1 VIPARHYQLAVVLG
15 LTLLAL
21 LCVTS
26 CAVAAP
32 APAGVQA
39 GRAVPAKA
47 SDTGHQHGS
56 SLCSGI
62 PIPVI
67 GTVGGELACAALGV
81 EGGAAGGVVG
91 GLVGEA
97 ASAAG
102 GTVMNALAD
111 WMIGAA
117 TQITVFV
124 SRQMQQT
131 STPQLQSAWYEAQFQ
146 PMADLGAALG
156 LLVAMIALAS
166 AAIRRSPEA
175 LAATL
180 VGIVRAGVGTG
191 LVIPLTMI
199 GLAIAEGVSS
209 AVLTSSPHT
218 FWATVAHAWGTH
230 GFGGFGSSALATLI
244 ALVEVFAGVFVW
256 LELIAAGAVIYV
268 DVLFFAAALA
278 AGIWPALGSWP
289 GRLARLLLLFVI
301 LKPVALIVLSLAG
314 GAAAAGL
321 SFGGGV
327 TGSVGTIL
335 AAIVI
340 FALATFAPWA
350 LMYLL
355 AADAESAHMA
365 AGLRAAT
372 GAAVGSEHGRSLR
385 NAGGIRDF
393 ASSGSSDGGASGGE
407 SFGAGG
413 SPGPDGGGGGP
424 TAGPS
429 PNGDGGAGAAGEGA
443 GPVDSALPVG
453 AESIG
458 AGSIGAA
465 AGLAAQQDMGTSQ
478 TTDGSSEAG
487 AVSVGSDR
495 AAGVAGETSSPGV
508 LAAVPDGPAGAERAA
523 RPTDA
528 GGAATGASPPRP
540 GSAGIPSLPAGEQ
553 PAGGDPSPGPH
564 PTSTGTLRRS
574 PTRRR
579 AGQPL
584 VLVAASPGET
594 PEGRPGRDESA

>member
-1 VIPARHYQLAVVLG
+1 MPSRRYQLALALG

-26 CAVAAP
+26 SAVAAP

-39 GRAVPAKA
+39 GHAVPARA

-56 SLCSGI
+56 PFCSDI
-62 PIPVI
+62 PVPVI

-102 GTVMNALAD
+102 GSVMNALAE

-124 SRQMQQT
+124 SRQMRQT

-156 LLVAMIALAS
+156 LLVAMIALTS
-166 AAIRRSPEA
+166 AAIRRDPQA

-180 VGIVRAGVGTG
+180 VGIVRAGIGTG

-199 GLAIAEGVSS
+199 ALAIADGVSS
-209 AVLTSSPHT
+209 AVLTGSPHT
-218 FWATVAHAWGTH
+218 FWATVAHAWGAH

-244 ALVEVFAGVFVW
+244 ALVEVVAGVFVW
-256 LELIAAGAVIYV
+256 LELIVRGAVIYV

-278 AGIWPALGSWP
+278 AGIWPALASWP

-340 FALATFAPWA
+340 FALAAFAPWA

-355 AADAESAHMA
+355 AADAESAYMA

-372 GAAVGSEHGRSLR
+372 GAAVGSEHGRSVR
-385 NAGGIRDF
+385 NVGGLRDF
-393 ASSGSSDGGASGGE
+393 ADAGGASGGE

-413 SPGPDGGGGGP
+413 TPGPDGGGGGGL

-429 PNGDGGAGAAGEGA
+429 GNGGGSAAAAGEGA
-443 GPVDSALPVG
+443 SPVDGALPVG

-465 AGLAAQQDMGTSQ
+465 AGLAAQQDTGTSQ
-478 TTDGSSEAG
+478 ATDERPGVG
-487 AVSVGSDR
+487 AVSVGSDQT
-495 AAGVAGETSSPGV
+495 AGVAGETSSPGV

-523 RPTDA
+523 RPADA
-528 GGAATGASPPRP
+528 GGVATGASPPPP
-540 GSAGIPSLPAGEQ
+540 GSAGTPSLPAGEQ
-553 PAGGDPSPGPH
+553 PAGGDPSPDPQ
-564 PTSTGTLRRS
+564 PTNTGTLSRS
-574 PTRRR
+574 PTRRTR
-579 AGQPL
+579 SRPL
-584 VLVAASPGET
+584 VLVASSAET
-594 PEGRPGRDESA
+594 PERRPGRDESA

>member
-1 VIPARHYQLAVVLG
+1 MVPARRYQLAVVLG

-39 GRAVPAKA
+39 GRAVSAKTSHA
-47 SDTGHQHGS
+47 GHQHGS

-62 PIPVI
+62 PVPVI
-67 GTVGGELACAALGV
+67 GAVGGELACAALGV

-102 GTVMNALAD
+102 SSVMNALAE

-117 TQITVFV
+117 RQITVFV

-131 STPQLQSAWYEAQFQ
+131 TSPQLQSAWYEAQFQ

-156 LLVAMIALAS
+156 LLVALLALAS
-166 AAIRRSPEA
+166 AALRRSPEA

-180 VGIVRAGVGTG
+180 VGIGRAGVGTG

-199 GLAIAEGVSS
+199 GLAVAEGVST

-230 GFGGFGSSALATLI
+230 GFAGFGSSALATLI
-244 ALVEVFAGVFVW
+244 AMIEVFAGIFVW
-256 LELIAAGAVIYV
+256 LELIVRGAVIYV

-278 AGIWPALGSWP
+278 AGIWPALASWP

-321 SFGGGV
+321 SFGEGV

-340 FALATFAPWA
+340 FALAAFAPWA

-355 AADAESAHMA
+355 AADAESAYMA

-372 GAAVGSEHGRSLR
+372 ASAVGSEHGRSLR
-385 NAGGIRDF
+385 NAGGLRDLAGG
-393 ASSGSSDGGASGGE
+393 ASSGGGGGASGGE
-407 SFGAGG
+407 SSGAGG
-413 SPGPDGGGGGP
+413 SPGPDGGGGP

-429 PNGDGGAGAAGEGA
+429 ANGDGAGAAAAGGEGA
-443 GPVDSALPVG
+443 GLADGALPVG

-465 AGLAAQQDMGTSQ
+465 AGLAAQPDTGTSQ
-478 TTDGSSEAG
+478 ATDGSR
-487 AVSVGSDR
+487 AVSVVGDR

-523 RPTDA
+523 RPADA

-540 GSAGIPSLPAGEQ
+540 GSAGTPSLPAGSQ
-553 PAGGDPSPGPH
+553 PAGGDPSPGPQ
-564 PTSTGTLRRS
+564 PTQPLKRSPRQRTRGRPLTLVTTSTDGASGDRPDPRE
-574 PTRRR
+574 
-579 AGQPL
+579 
-584 VLVAASPGET
+584 AA
-594 PEGRPGRDESA
+594 